1 MAHYIISIDQSTAAT
16 KAILFNDH
24 CKRVHRVD
32 IPHKQIHLKP
42 DWVEH
47 DPDEIFEN
55 VLEVIRKT
63 LAEAGVLP
71 EEIAAL
77 SITNQRETTLLWDAE
92 GHPVANAIVW
102 QCSRAK
108 GITDLSEVKSN
119 KQYIESATGLTLSPY
134 FSAAKARWIY
144 DRSEVKQDLFFGTID
159 SWLIFKLTGR
169 HFTDYSN
176 ASRTQLFNIHT
187 LEWDRELLS
196 IFGLEKVSMPTVLA
210 ADAIFGYTMANG
222 IFKEAIPI
230 IGVMGDSQA
239 ALFGQGCVKPGT
251 GKVTFGTGSSV
262 MLNIGEVPKQ
272 SGSGLA
278 TSIAWKLQDKVIYV
292 FEGNINCSGDT
303 IRWLVDELGI
313 LPSAKLSAEYAQK
326 VESSEGVYI
335 VPAFVGLGAPYWESN
350 ARAMIS
356 GLFRS
361 ANKYHIVR
369 AAVESMAYQVKD
381 ILEVMLDES
390 GMPLREINADG
401 GPSRDAFLM
410 QFLADILGTE
420 VVCKE
425 VEELSALGVAS
436 IALDRLELRS
446 DAMLTDTDRVE
457 EKRYRRIMSKKDAKR
472 LYNGWLSAVD
482 LCLRK
487 HNTVSEDLC

>member
-1 MAHYIISIDQSTAAT
+1 
-16 KAILFNDH
+16 
-24 CKRVHRVD
+24 
-32 IPHKQIHLKP
+32 
-42 DWVEH
+42 
-47 DPDEIFEN
+47 
-55 VLEVIRKT
+55 
-63 LAEAGVLP
+63 
-71 EEIAAL
+71 
-77 SITNQRETTLLWDAE
+77 
-92 GHPVANAIVW
+92 
-102 QCSRAK
+102 
-108 GITDLSEVKSN
+108 
-119 KQYIESATGLTLSPY
+119 
-134 FSAAKARWIY
+134 
-144 DRSEVKQDLFFGTID
+144 
-159 SWLIFKLTGR
+159 
-169 HFTDYSN
+169 
-176 ASRTQLFNIHT
+176 
-187 LEWDRELLS
+187 
-196 IFGLEKVSMPTVLA
+196 
-210 ADAIFGYTMANG
+210 
-222 IFKEAIPI
+222 
-230 IGVMGDSQA
+230 
-239 ALFGQGCVKPGT
+239 
-251 GKVTFGTGSSV
+251 

>member
-16 KAILFNDH
+16 KAILFND
-24 CKRVHRVD
+24 CRERVHRVD
-32 IPHKQIHLKP
+32 LPHRQIHLKP

-47 DPDEIFEN
+47 DPEEIFNN
-55 VLEVIRKT
+55 VLEVIRET
-63 LAEAGVLP
+63 LFQTGVLP

-77 SITNQRETTLLWDAE
+77 SITNQRETTLLWNAE
-92 GHPVANAIVW
+92 GPPVANAIVW
-102 QCSRAK
+102 QCARAK
-108 GITDLSEVKSN
+108 GITDLSEIKSH
-119 KQYIESATGLTLSPY
+119 KEYIESATGLTLSPY

-144 DRSEVKQDLFFGTID
+144 DRSEVKKDLFFGTMD
-159 SWLIFKLTGR
+159 SWLIYKLTGE

-187 LEWDRELLS
+187 QEWDREILR
-196 IFGLEKVSMPTVLA
+196 IFGLEQITMPTVLA
-210 ADAIFGYTMANG
+210 ADAIFGYTTANK
-222 IFKEAIPI
+222 IFKKAIPI

-239 ALFGQGCVKPGT
+239 ALFGHKCLLPGT

-262 MLNIGEVPKQ
+262 MLNIGELPKR
-272 SGSGLA
+272 SKSGLA
-278 TSIAWKLQDKVIYV
+278 TSIAWKLGEKVDYV

-313 LPSAKLSAEYAQK
+313 LPSAKLSAEYAQE
-326 VESSEGVYI
+326 VPSTNGVYI
-335 VPAFVGLGAPYWESN
+335 VPAFVGLGAPYWDSD
-350 ARAMIS
+350 ARAMIT

-361 ANKYHIVR
+361 ANKYHVVR

-381 ILEVMLDES
+381 ILEVMQEES

-436 IALDRLELRS
+436 IALDKLKLRS
-446 DAMLTDTDRVE
+446 DMILADTDRARA
-457 EKRYRRIMSKKDAKR
+457 KRYRREMPVENVMR
-472 LYNGWLSAVD
+472 LYGGWLSAVD
-482 LCLRK
+482 SCLRK
-487 HNTVSEDLC
+487 QKNTSEDLC

>member
-16 KAILFNDH
+16 KAILFNER
-24 CKRVHRVD
+24 CERVHRVD
-32 IPHKQIHLKP
+32 LPHKQIHPKP

-47 DPDEIFEN
+47 DPEEIFQN
-55 VLEVIRKT
+55 VLSVIRTT
-63 LAEAGVLP
+63 LSETQISADEV
-71 EEIAAL
+71 AAL
-77 SITNQRETTLLWDAE
+77 SITNQRETTLLWDAD

-108 GITDLSEVKSN
+108 GIVDLPEVLSQKE
-119 KQYIESATGLTLSPY
+119 YIESVTGLTLSPY
-134 FSAAKARWIY
+134 FSAAKARWIC
-144 DRSEVKQDLFFGTID
+144 DHSNLTKNVLFGTID
-159 SWLIFKLTGR
+159 SWLIFKLTGK
-169 HFTDYSN
+169 HVTDFSN

-187 LEWDRELLS
+187 LEWDDELLR
-196 IFGLEKVSMPTVLA
+196 IFGLEKVSMPQVLPS
-210 ADAIFGYTMANG
+210 DDVFGYTTAG
-222 IFKEAIPI
+222 VIFPKPIPI

-239 ALFGQGCVKPGT
+239 ALYGQGCNEAGT

-262 MLNIGEVPKQ
+262 MLNIGELPKQ
-272 SGSGLA
+272 SKSGLA
-278 TSIAWKLQDKVIYV
+278 TSIAWKLKEKVVYV

-326 VESSEGVYI
+326 VVSSDGVYI
-335 VPAFVGLGAPYWESN
+335 VPAFLGLGAPYWESD

-381 ILEVMLDES
+381 ILEVMIKES
-390 GMPLREINADG
+390 DIFLREINADG
-401 GPSRDAFLM
+401 GPSRDTFLM
-410 QFLADILGTE
+410 QFLADILGTD

-436 IALDRLELRS
+436 IALEKLGMQPKVKSFQTGLI
-446 DAMLTDTDRVE
+446 DT
-457 EKRYRRIMSKKDAKR
+457 KRYKRAMREEDAAL
-472 LYNGWLSAVD
+472 LYNGWRSAVKQ
-482 LCLRK
+482 LLQK
-487 HNTVSEDLC
+487 